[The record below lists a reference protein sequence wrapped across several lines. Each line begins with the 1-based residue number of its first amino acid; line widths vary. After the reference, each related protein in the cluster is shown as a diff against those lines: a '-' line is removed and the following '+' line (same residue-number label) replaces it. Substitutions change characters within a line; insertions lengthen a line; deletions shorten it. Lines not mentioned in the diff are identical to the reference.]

1 MSTRRNCSV
10 LVICWLFLVAC
21 SRGASSSQ
29 GTEAVPPSTADVS
42 STDLTTARET
52 WQEANG
58 ALDRRL
64 SGGVGVSN
72 GAIFGV
78 LVDQLS
84 GEVLIWN
91 WYNSAFTPGP
101 IFLLDEP
108 WDSMFYGADDV
119 QILDLNDDGNDDIFV
134 KYHLNDFVGQV
145 FSQVVGAW
153 NPVNFDGFAQIESP
167 DLSGATIHAYEKP
180 CLPSCAEGGSIELAY
195 SWNGSGF
202 VGEAKDEF
210 GNTFTLTIGPT
221 CSVFI
226 KNETEPYKMCDKG
239 DAIRYLQQ
247 VLHDSDLLRTSSS
260 NPVDGHFGPET
271 EYSVK
276 VFQYA
281 NHLPVTGKVDG
292 QWYHDLIENYN
303 LVNGIGG

>member
-91 WYNSAFTPGP
+91 WDNSAFTLGP

-145 FSQVVGAW
+145 F
-153 NPVNFDGFAQIESP
+153 
-167 DLSGATIHAYEKP
+167 
-180 CLPSCAEGGSIELAY
+180 
-195 SWNGSGF
+195 
-202 VGEAKDEF
+202 
-210 GNTFTLTIGPT
+210 
-221 CSVFI
+221 
-226 KNETEPYKMCDKG
+226 
-239 DAIRYLQQ
+239 
-247 VLHDSDLLRTSSS
+247 
-260 NPVDGHFGPET
+260 
-271 EYSVK
+271 
-276 VFQYA
+276 
-281 NHLPVTGKVDG
+281 
-292 QWYHDLIENYN
+292 
-303 LVNGIGG
+303 